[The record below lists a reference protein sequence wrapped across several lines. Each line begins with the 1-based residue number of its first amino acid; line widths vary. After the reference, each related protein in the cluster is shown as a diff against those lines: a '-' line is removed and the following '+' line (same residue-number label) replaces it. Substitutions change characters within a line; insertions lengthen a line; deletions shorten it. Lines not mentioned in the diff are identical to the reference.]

1 MCYEILLFGNSMMFF
16 FLFKEVVLVIR
27 VGCLGRER
35 ERSPAHSEG
44 DMAEEALN
52 AEKEALDSY
61 FQGEDAD
68 IRVRA
73 ALRPVF
79 WGFFGV

>member
-1 MCYEILLFGNSMMFF
+1 M
-16 FLFKEVVLVIR
+16 
-27 VGCLGRER
+27 GRER

-52 AEKEALDSY
+52 ASAEKEALDSY

-68 IRVRA
+68 IRVR
-73 ALRPVF
+73 F
-79 WGFFGV
+79 

>member
-1 MCYEILLFGNSMMFF
+1 MFQMSHHGTRNTPGG
-16 FLFKEVVLVIR
+16 LYQCR
-27 VGCLGRER
+27 RWGCLGRER

-79 WGFFGV
+79 WVFFGV